1 MSSSVIETAKPA
13 IVLVS
18 PKGPD
23 NIGSTARAMKNF
35 GLSDL
40 RIVQPRCR
48 LEQARMM
55 ASHAQDVL
63 ENAKV
68 FETLLEAVGECEL
81 VVATTARDRRDH
93 TPPISPREVAAL
105 FVTQAASSSA
115 VVFGREEHGLY
126 NDELDLCHVHVRIPA
141 EGDYVSLNLAQAVQV
156 IVYELSLARQFGP
169 IIVSGSSTGTV
180 QHPIPVKQ
188 TLPNARI
195 ASRAMLDAMYKHLAE
210 LMLEVGYTDEKREDH
225 MLRRFRQFMDRAAMT
240 EYDVNVFRGLLKQGL
255 WASRKA
261 RGLGIPGSMPW
272 PKVEDSEHS
281 LESDSEH
288 SLEPNLEPNLE
299 KGSA

>member
-1 MSSSVIETAKPA
+1 MNASVTESAKPA

-23 NIGSTARAMKNF
+23 NIGSAARAMKNF

-63 ENAKV
+63 VNARV

-93 TPPISPREVAAL
+93 TPPVSPREVAAL
-105 FVTQAASSSA
+105 FVTQPASSSA

-169 IIVSGSSTGTV
+169 IIASDTGTV

-188 TLPNARI
+188 TLPNAKP

-272 PKVEDSEHS
+272 PKVEDSEAG
-281 LESDSEH
+281 LESE
-288 SLEPNLEPNLE
+288 LKPNLE

>member
-1 MSSSVIETAKPA
+1 MSSSVSNKPA

-63 ENAKV
+63 ENARV

-93 TPPISPREVAAL
+93 TPPVSPREVAAL

-141 EGDYVSLNLAQAVQV
+141 EGEYVSLNLAQAVQV

-169 IIVSGSSTGTV
+169 VSSNTV

-188 TLPNARI
+188 TLPNAKP

-272 PKVEDSEHS
+272 PKVEDSES
-281 LESDSEH
+281 DLESDSEH
-288 SLEPNLEPNLE
+288 MLEENP
-299 KGSA
+299 A

>member
-1 MSSSVIETAKPA
+1 MSSSLIDFAKPA

-63 ENAKV
+63 ENARV

-93 TPPISPREVAAL
+93 TPPVSPREVAAL
-105 FVTQAASSSA
+105 FVARAASSSA

-169 IIVSGSSTGTV
+169 IGVSGSGMGTV
-180 QHPIPVKQ
+180 QHPIPLKQ
-188 TLPNARI
+188 TLPNAKP
-195 ASRAMLDAMYKHLAE
+195 ASRAMLDAMYRHLAE

-272 PKVEDSEHS
+272 PTVEDSEAS
-281 LESDSEH
+281 LESEQSE
-288 SLEPNLEPNLE
+288 LKVNLEPNLKE
-299 KGSA
+299 NSA

>member
-1 MSSSVIETAKPA
+1 MIESAKPA

-63 ENAKV
+63 ENARV

-93 TPPISPREVAAL
+93 TPPVSPREVATRHA
-105 FVTQAASSSA
+105 TS
-115 VVFGREEHGLY
+115 
-126 NDELDLCHVHVRIPA
+126 
-141 EGDYVSLNLAQAVQV
+141 
-156 IVYELSLARQFGP
+156 
-169 IIVSGSSTGTV
+169 
-180 QHPIPVKQ
+180 
-188 TLPNARI
+188 
-195 ASRAMLDAMYKHLAE
+195 
-210 LMLEVGYTDEKREDH
+210 
-225 MLRRFRQFMDRAAMT
+225 
-240 EYDVNVFRGLLKQGL
+240 
-255 WASRKA
+255 
-261 RGLGIPGSMPW
+261 
-272 PKVEDSEHS
+272 
-281 LESDSEH
+281 
-288 SLEPNLEPNLE
+288 
-299 KGSA
+299 

>member
-1 MSSSVIETAKPA
+1 MSSSVINKPA

-63 ENAKV
+63 ENARV

-93 TPPISPREVAAL
+93 TPPVSPREVAAL

-141 EGDYVSLNLAQAVQV
+141 EGEYVSLNLAQAVQV

-169 IIVSGSSTGTV
+169 VSSTGTV
-180 QHPIPVKQ
+180 QHPVPVKQ
-188 TLPNARI
+188 TLPNAKP

-272 PKVEDSEHS
+272 PTVEDSEQL
-281 LESDSEH
+281 LEAQ
-288 SLEPNLEPNLE
+288 LEPNLEENLE